1 MKHLAS
7 RMRTL
12 LEDLNK
18 GDEDSSESDSDSDS
32 DKDYVV
38 SGGGEHDRYFSSM
51 RYVGVNS

>member
-18 GDEDSSESDSDSDS
+18 GDEDSSESDSDSD
-32 DKDYVV
+32 KDYVV

-51 RYVGVNS
+51 RYVCVNS